1 MVVKPALCRY
11 KFLVHTSFP
20 QTTATLCALNKK
32 KRKRQKGWRYAST
45 LCYKYCVSLAVRDY
59 IVDCG
64 FSVEN

>member
-32 KRKRQKGWRYAST
+32 KKEKDKKVGGMHQPCAINTVYH
-45 LCYKYCVSLAVRDY
+45 
-59 IVDCG
+59 
-64 FSVEN
+64 